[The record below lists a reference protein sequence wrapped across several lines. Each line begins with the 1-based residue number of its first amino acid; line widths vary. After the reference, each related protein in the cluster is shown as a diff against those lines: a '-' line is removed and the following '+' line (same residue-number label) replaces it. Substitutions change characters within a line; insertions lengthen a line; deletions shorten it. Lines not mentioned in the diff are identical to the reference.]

1 MRVLLLLF
9 CMVLA
14 EAGCRSSENAELGG
28 VKWVLVSQDGEQ
40 IKLTMPDNEIFMEF
54 NPTEK
59 RVNGRAGCNRFFGN
73 YEQDGSKLKFSPMG
87 ATRMA
92 CPDLQAEN
100 SFFRMLDGVDA
111 YRIKNHHLTLL
122 SKGKEVADFK
132 ASQTTN

>member
-1 MRVLLLLF
+1 MRILLLLVGI
-9 CMVLA
+9 VLA
-14 EAGCRSSENAELGG
+14 GAGCRSTENAELGG

-40 IKLTMPDNEIFMEF
+40 VKLTMPDNEIFMEF
-54 NPTEK
+54 NNTEK

-73 YEQDGSKLKFSPMG
+73 YEQEGSKLKFSPMG

-100 SFFRMLDGVDA
+100 SFFRMLDGVDS

-122 SKGKEVADFK
+122 SKGKEVADFM
-132 ASQTTN
+132 ASQIQN